1 MRISAV
7 HRRNRKQLQ
16 LLVLVAVLGLAGALS
31 GMTPQEKSTSNG
43 DFTVV
48 KAGTVI
54 TVSGETLKNA
64 SIVIRNGIVEAVG
77 TNVDYPFGAHVID
90 APNSVVMPG
99 LIDPVSAYVSLNGGR
114 GIKANQTFGED
125 LFLDGDRFEPLL
137 AFGYTTLGLDPR
149 GGPIAGRE
157 LVVRTSGKDTKAMTI
172 TAEGPIKMTMNDP
185 RSDKGNL
192 VRAFKSAH
200 AEIEKVRKA
209 REAWE
214 KKQKAKK
221 KKPAPKP
228 TPKPEPKPSPKPTP
242 KPKPKPKSGMLEKKK
257 PSQAKDDGFKAPP
270 INPLYRPL
278 VDLIEKKKGVT
289 AIIEFGRNQIN
300 SWGVSITPAGCYE
313 YLRAFLDEEPFAH
326 SYRVFNGV
334 VGKNSPF
341 AVTPETDV
349 NLIVEA
355 LGKEK
360 ALVAIFPNINHYPY
374 TRDQYNLGLKLL
386 RAGCKVVYLPE
397 QSRWSEYA
405 IMFEKLARMVR
416 YGFPREEILK
426 TVTLHPAEML
436 GMSDRLGSIEKGKE
450 ANLVF
455 LSGDPLAFD
464 TRVEKVMIR
473 GEMIPFTRRI
483 R

>member
-1 MRISAV
+1 MRILAV
-7 HRRNRKQLQ
+7 HRSTRQRLQ
-16 LLVLVAVLGLAGALS
+16 LVLVGLLLGLAGALP
-31 GMTPQEKSTSNG
+31 GMTPQEESKSNG
-43 DFTVV
+43 NLTVV

-90 APNSVVMPG
+90 VPNSVVMPG
-99 LIDPVSAYVSLNGGR
+99 LIDPVSAYVNLNGGR
-114 GIKANQTFGED
+114 GVKPNQTFGED
-125 LFLDGDRFEPLL
+125 LFIDGDRFEPLL

-149 GGPIAGRE
+149 GGPIPGRE
-157 LVVRTSGKDTKAMTI
+157 LVVRTSGKDTQAMTL

-185 RSDKGNL
+185 RSDKSNL

-200 AEIEKVRKA
+200 AEIEKIRKA

-221 KKPAPKP
+221 KPSPKPAPKP
-228 TPKPEPKPSPKPTP
+228 APKPSPKP
-242 KPKPKPKSGMLEKKK
+242 KPKPKPKSGTLEIKK
-257 PSQAKDDGFKAPP
+257 PAKAKDATFKAPP
-270 INPLYRPL
+270 VNPLYRPL

-289 AIIEFGRNQIN
+289 AIIEFGRNQVN

-313 YLRAFLDEEPFAH
+313 HLRTFLEEEPFAH
-326 SYRVFNGV
+326 SFRIFNGV

-341 AVTPETDV
+341 SVTPETDV
-349 NLIVEA
+349 NLIAEA

-360 ALVAIFPNINHYPY
+360 ALVALFPNINHYPY
-374 TRDQYNLGLKLL
+374 TRDQYNLGLKLF

-473 GEMIPFTRRI
+473 GELIPFTRRI